1 MDRDEFNRF
10 KEAEKAH
17 LRKVR
22 ALKQQLR
29 EAKRK
34 KGLLDALKGLD
45 TSSLDAT
52 HEDALRKVTEQ
63 NITSEARFEMAMEAL
78 DAAEKQEAD
87 RAELARHEA
96 ERQQSA
102 AADLVQQMKAQM
114 LGDAAEQVEAQYDDA
129 ETSADTPQKTIGNAR
144 EDAPAPLPAA
154 PQTDASNDETPED
167 RSAKSIGRF
176 RPDTERD

>member
-1 MDRDEFNRF
+1 MDRDEFNRI

-34 KGLLDALKGLD
+34 KGLLNALQGLD
-45 TSSLDAT
+45 TSALDAT

-63 NITSEARFEMAMEAL
+63 NLSSEARFEIAMEAL

-87 RAELARHEA
+87 RAEIARHEA
-96 ERQQSA
+96 ERQQAA

-114 LGDAAEQVEAQYDDA
+114 LGDAAQHVEAQGEAVPPA
-129 ETSADTPQKTIGNAR
+129 EAPQKTIGGAR
-144 EDAPAPLPAA
+144 EPDDTPAPPASTPDAP
-154 PQTDASNDETPED
+154 NDEPEA